1 MENTIF
7 YENITQYK
15 GFQHFIPIVLLVIII
30 IFIVVLII
38 GIIHAVKYT
47 SIAIKDNEV
56 IIKSFLYG
64 RKIPI
69 KDIQINETRTI
80 NLNQESDYNISFR
93 TNGISLT
100 NFHSGWMKLRNGQK
114 ALVFLTNKENVLFMP
129 VKDFIVLFS
138 MEKVEEFIRKLK
150 E

>member
-7 YENITQYK
+7 FETITQYK
-15 GFQHFIPIVLLVIII
+15 GLQHLIPIILLILIIILVI
-30 IFIVVLII
+30 VLII

-69 KDIQINETRTI
+69 KDIQINETRII

-114 ALVFLTNKENVLFMP
+114 ALVFLTNKDSVLLMP
-129 VKDFIVLFS
+129 VKDFNVLFS
-138 MEKVEEFIRKLK
+138 MERGEEFIKKLK
-150 E
+150 